1 MILGAGVIVASEVAA
16 VNMILRCMI
25 VADVTVGGDYTMGD
39 IILRGGAA
47 VAVIILL
54 ISPTTRSALFPK
66 IHLALP
72 PFPLRGETCLYAL
85 KHGAYARAGNV

>member
-1 MILGAGVIVASEVAA
+1 
-16 VNMILRCMI
+16 MI
-25 VADVTVGGDYTMGD
+25 VADVTVGGDYTIGD
-39 IILRGGAA
+39 IILRGGDAG
-47 VAVIILL
+47 AVIILL

-72 PFPLRGETCLYAL
+72 PFPSRGETCFYAL